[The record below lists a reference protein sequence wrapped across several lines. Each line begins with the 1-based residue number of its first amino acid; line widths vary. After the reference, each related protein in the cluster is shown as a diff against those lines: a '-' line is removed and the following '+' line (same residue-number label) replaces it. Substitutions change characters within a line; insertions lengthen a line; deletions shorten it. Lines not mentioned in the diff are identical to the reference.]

1 MHCFIHGSARV
12 IFQIVAVFRRST
24 FKGLTNSVKNILTVY
39 LYIEKHDIF
48 PRLFASFKTQS
59 TLFCRK
65 GIYEKCRRTYIYAV
79 HIAPFNIGSCIFGRL
94 CSDSQVNNF
103 ITLTQHIYLC
113 LMQFIL

>member
-39 LYIEKHDIF
+39 LYIEKQTFQGCSFLTKLKVHC
-48 PRLFASFKTQS
+48 FAERVFTRSVDVH
-59 TLFCRK
+59 
-65 GIYEKCRRTYIYAV
+65 IYAV
-79 HIAPFNIGSCIFGRL
+79 HIVHFNIGSCIFGRL

>member
-59 TLFCRK
+59 TLFCIC
-65 GIYEKCRRTYIYAV
+65 IYEKCRRTYIRSR
-79 HIAPFNIGSCIFGRL
+79 HIVPFNIGSCIFGRL

>member
-65 GIYEKCRRTYIYAV
+65 GIYAV
-79 HIAPFNIGSCIFGRL
+79 NIAPFNIGSCIFGRL

>member
-48 PRLFASFKTQS
+48 PRFFASFKTQS

-65 GIYEKCRRTYIYAV
+65 GITRSVDVHIYAV
-79 HIAPFNIGSCIFGRL
+79 HIVHFNIGSCIFGRL

-103 ITLTQHIYLC
+103 ITLTQQIYLC